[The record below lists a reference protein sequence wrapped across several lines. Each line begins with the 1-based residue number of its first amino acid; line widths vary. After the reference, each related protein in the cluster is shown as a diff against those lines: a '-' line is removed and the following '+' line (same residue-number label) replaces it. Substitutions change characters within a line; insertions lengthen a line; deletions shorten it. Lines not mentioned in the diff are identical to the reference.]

1 MKQCPVITAIEYDR
15 CGYLVHKVYSTFFG
29 NINKKKEKPVFDSKN
44 LNKIY
49 DCLNMIDFEIKEKDK
64 LFQTFK
70 YLFNLKDNDSFVE
83 KSIKTYTSESSFCY
97 LFNRMMRNFEKGL
110 ISFAYYM
117 GPLLYGLNKY
127 VKEHK
132 KFAILENKKLYRI
145 MECPIL
151 DFYLYKINIGH
162 IICFPSM
169 TSTSSTEIK
178 FKPSKKSKII
188 NMNKDIEEKIKIK
201 MIFDYNYEKG
211 NISPGIV
218 IEDNKGK
225 DGEYLS
231 KYYNTEKEV
240 ILFPFTFARIK
251 EIKTI
256 IEEENEI
263 KVIHL
268 EIINRTSYIEY
279 LLKNDDKNRILFS
292 KID

>member
-29 NINKKKEKPVFDSKN
+29 NINKKKEKHVFDSKN

-292 KID
+292 KLD